1 MYSSVTSSSGLVRV
15 EPVKVPGDDRHRDGE
30 RQYAGDGARGADQS
44 TPRTDR
50 HLVSV
55 PDRRHGDDRPPEAV
69 RDALDLRAGL
79 AELGVVDRAR
89 VDQKAD
95 DEGNEEQTQSL
106 KTGLQ
111 DLLVIRSFRLRFL
124 VFLAE

>member
-1 MYSSVTSSSGLVRV
+1 VYSSVTSSSGLVRV
-15 EPVKVPGDDRHRDGE
+15 EPIEVSGDDRHRDGE
-30 RQYAGDGARGADQS
+30 RHQS

-111 DLLVIRSFRLRFL
+111 DLLVIRTFRLRFL
-124 VFLAE
+124 AFLTE